1 MLMNPDMDNFMQK
14 ILQASRLEDA
24 DVTSMEQLVLQYPYY
39 APLQY
44 ILAKKYRQVSD
55 TRCKSQITK
64 TAVFFSNPHWLN
76 DLLLSDRTT
85 SSAEAFTN
93 ASVNGTDP
101 VQDVLPPQSDVL
113 LPEENPE
120 HGIAEELTIEP
131 QQDTKESSDPDDPG
145 LTQPMAE
152 REEDQLLAQQDESG
166 YEANIP
172 SFNEGAAPDT
182 PPGENNT
189 ELLSDGEIIPAELQE
204 DILQEIPDAF
214 PEDISEDI
222 SEDAAETGRPSPF
235 VETGSD
241 IPKDQRGENDTAT
254 ADDSGEATISGSN
267 HMNLEPEEETPAFSD
282 GSGIDAGEH
291 STVPENHEATPP
303 AGNLSGNPV
312 RSGPSPMPDQ
322 GNLPLIPIEP
332 LYAVDYFASQGIK
345 LKDEDGKDKLS
356 QKLRSFTEWLK
367 TMKRIHPEKLEQE
380 MDSRTSTVIQHI
392 AEHSNEFEDV
402 VTEAMAEVYARQ
414 GLRNKA
420 AEVYQKLSLLNPN
433 KRAYFAAKISKLNE
447 T

>member
-1 MLMNPDMDNFMQK
+1 MLMNPDTDNFMQK
-14 ILQASRLEDA
+14 IFQASRLEDA

-44 ILAKKYRQVSD
+44 ILAKKYRQVNN
-55 TRCKSQITK
+55 TRYKPQITK

-76 DLLLSDRTT
+76 DLLLSDGTT

-93 ASVNGTDP
+93 ASVNGTHP
-101 VQDVLPPQSDVL
+101 VQDVLPPQTDVV
-113 LPEENPE
+113 LPEQNPE
-120 HGIAEELTIEP
+120 HGIAEALTIEP
-131 QQDTKESSDPDDPG
+131 QQDTEESMDPDDPG
-145 LTQPMAE
+145 LTQPIAE

-172 SFNEGAAPDT
+172 SFNEGVAPDT
-182 PPGENNT
+182 PPAENNT
-189 ELLSDGEIIPAELQE
+189 EPLSDSEIIPAELQE
-204 DILQEIPDAF
+204 DIVQEIPDAF
-214 PEDISEDI
+214 PEDIN
-222 SEDAAETGRPSPF
+222 EDAAETGRPAPL

-241 IPKDQRGENDTAT
+241 MSKDRWVESDTAT
-254 ADDSGEATISGSN
+254 ADGLGEATISGSN
-267 HMNLEPEEETPAFSD
+267 PMNLEPEEESP
-282 GSGIDAGEH
+282 GSLGAPGMDAGEH
-291 STVPENHEATPP
+291 TTVPENREP
-303 AGNLSGNPV
+303 ASPADNLSGNPV
-312 RSGPSPMPDQ
+312 KSGSSASPDQ
-322 GNLPLIPIEP
+322 DNFPLIPIEP

-392 AEHSNEFEDV
+392 AEHSNELEDV

>member
-14 ILQASRLEDA
+14 IFQTSRLEDA

-44 ILAKKYRQVSD
+44 ILAKKYRLVSD
-55 TRCKSQITK
+55 TRYKPQITK
-64 TAVFFSNPHWLN
+64 TAVFFANPHWLN
-76 DLLLSDRTT
+76 DLLLSDGTT
-85 SSAEAFTN
+85 LSAEAFTN

-101 VQDVLPPQSDVL
+101 LQDVLPPQTDVVL
-113 LPEENPE
+113 SEENPE
-120 HGIAEELTIEP
+120 HGIAEELNIEP
-131 QQDTKESSDPDDPG
+131 QQDTEENEDRDDPG
-145 LTQPMAE
+145 LTQSMAE
-152 REEDQLLAQQDESG
+152 PKEDQFLAQQDESG

-182 PPGENNT
+182 SPAENNI
-189 ELLSDGEIIPAELQE
+189 EALSDSEIIPAELQE
-204 DILQEIPDAF
+204 DIVQEIPDAF
-214 PEDISEDI
+214 PEEIN
-222 SEDAAETGRPSPF
+222 EDAAETGIPAPL

-241 IPKDQRGENDTAT
+241 ISKDHRGENDGAT
-254 ADDSGEATISGSN
+254 ADGSGEATISGSN
-267 HMNLEPEEETPAFSD
+267 HMNLEPEEETP
-282 GSGIDAGEH
+282 GSLGAPGMGIGEH
-291 STVPENHEATPP
+291 TTVPENREATLP
-303 AGNLSGNPV
+303 ADNLPGNPV
-312 RSGPSPMPDQ
+312 KSGPSLLPDQ
-322 GNLPLIPIEP
+322 DNSPLIPIEP

-345 LKDEDGKDKLS
+345 LKDEDQKDKLS

-392 AEHSNEFEDV
+392 AEHSNDFEDV